1 MKYLKQWKWQLVV
14 AAPFLPWL
22 YIWHMNVTYDY
33 AVSLGWHSEGSGMA
47 VVLLTVA
54 ATVIFGIGYAQIYDD
69 S

>member
-22 YIWHMNVTYDY
+22 YIWYLNFIYQY
-33 AVSLGWHSEGSGMA
+33 GLFLGWDSVASAMATFFLISGATA
-47 VVLLTVA
+47 VFVA
-54 ATVIFGIGYAQIYDD
+54 GYVHIHD